1 MFLDHFRDLKSSN
14 VLLTK
19 EGRAKIAD
27 VGLAKLLGDE
37 DMSTITAAGIA
48 APSHPRPHHYRR
60 SMCTLYICVPLCS

>member
-1 MFLDHFRDLKSSN
+1 MCCWVWCRDLKSSN

-37 DMSTITAAGIA
+37 YVSTITTAGA
-48 APSHPRPHHYRR
+48 VKSTTQWQTGPLL
-60 SMCTLYICVPLCS
+60 TLWAYSCCGQ